1 MKSSRANAL
10 KALCQPVV
18 EALGYELVGVEFQ
31 ASRPNASL
39 RVYIDKPAGIQIED
53 CERVSHQ
60 LSGLFDVED
69 PIAGQYTL
77 EVSSPGLDRPLFE
90 ARDFI
95 RFAGHKARIQ
105 MDAAI
110 DGQRKFTGVI
120 RGVAN
125 EQLVLEVEQSELS
138 LPLDK
143 IGMARLVP
151 EL

>member
-1 MKSSRANAL
+1 ML

-18 EALGYELVGVEFQ
+18 EALGYELVGVEFRSSQ
-31 ASRPNASL
+31 PNALL
-39 RVYIDKPAGIQIED
+39 RVYIDKSEGIRIDD

-90 ARDFI
+90 PDDFI
-95 RFAGHKARIQ
+95 RFAGHKARVQ
-105 MDAAI
+105 MEAAI
-110 DGQRKFTGVI
+110 NGQRKFTGVI
-120 RGVAN
+120 RGVADA
-125 EQLVLEVEQSELS
+125 QLVLEVEQSELS

-143 IGMARLVP
+143 IGKARLVP